1 LKGIAESAS
10 RTELKRFVEEKEGRT
25 LSSSVLQNVL
35 ETLEKMSLVKN
46 YAFLDPTYEEAS
58 RFL

>member
-1 LKGIAESAS
+1 
-10 RTELKRFVEEKEGRT
+10 VEEKEGRT